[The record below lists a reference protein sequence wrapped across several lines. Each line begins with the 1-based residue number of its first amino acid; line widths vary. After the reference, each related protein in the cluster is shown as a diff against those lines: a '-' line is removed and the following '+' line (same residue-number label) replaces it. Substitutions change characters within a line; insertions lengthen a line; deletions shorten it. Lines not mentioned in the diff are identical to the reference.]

1 MPSSTSSSD
10 ANRHEPGRIEDAPYE
25 RALPALPIWPV
36 ALLAIVSFLLA
47 MAGWE
52 WYWRTQGGVPGYRNS
67 DGLWAIQ
74 RRRIDAG
81 EGDALV
87 AIGSSRLKFDLQLDI
102 WQRLSGVRPIQLS
115 LEGTSAMPILEDLAG
130 DPDFTGTLLVG
141 VTPGLFFSGR
151 GLRGDVVAYTRR
163 ETPAQRASQW
173 LSMHLLENRFA
184 WYEPDFALF
193 ESMAKWDWP
202 RRAGVD
208 RYADVPKVSVTTSAD
223 RNHRMWARLETDP
236 DYARFVQRVWT
247 QRQMPGPPTAEQQAK
262 TAAEI
267 EREIARAV
275 AAVAKLRARGVRVVF
290 VRAPSAGGVLE
301 GERRRYPRET
311 TWDVLLART
320 GAPGIHFEDHPDMQG
335 LWLPEWSH
343 LAGADADRWTQALHR
358 AFVALPDPKD

>member
-1 MPSSTSSSD
+1 MAP
-10 ANRHEPGRIEDAPYE
+10 AAEAPYE
-25 RALPALPIWPV
+25 RALPALPIAQV
-36 ALLAIVSFLLA
+36 ALLAIVAFVLA

-52 WYWRTQGGVPGYRNS
+52 WHWRAEGGVPGYRNS

-74 RRRIDAG
+74 RRRIDDG

-87 AIGSSRLKFDLQLDI
+87 VIGSSRLKFDLQLDV
-102 WQRLSGVRPIQLS
+102 WERMSGVRPIQLA
-115 LEGTSAMPILEDLAG
+115 LEGTSPLPVLEDLAD

-151 GLRGDVVAYTRR
+151 GLRGDVVDYTRR

-173 LSMHLLENRFA
+173 LSMHGLENRFA

-193 ESMAKWDWP
+193 TVIEGLDWP
-202 RRAGVD
+202 RRADVE
-208 RYADVPKVSVTTSAD
+208 RYIDVPKVSVTTSTD
-223 RNHRMWARLETDP
+223 RNHRMWTRLETDP
-236 DYARFVQRVWT
+236 DYARRVQQVWVQRRPT
-247 QRQMPGPPTAEQQAK
+247 GPPTAEQQAQL
-262 TAAEI
+262 AAEI

-290 VRAPSAGGVLE
+290 VRAPSAGEVLA
-301 GERRRYPRET
+301 GEQRRYPRAT

-335 LWLPEWSH
+335 LRLPEWSH
-343 LAGADADRWTQALHR
+343 LAGADADRYTAALYR
-358 AFVALPDPKD
+358 AFMALDARAD